1 MSMRSD
7 NLEGRE
13 AALEAA
19 QRLPRYF
26 QAPLA
31 SSDGKIVEFVA
42 SIVFGIVLVVGF
54 IFYCLALCR
63 DLVEKQIDCD

>member
-7 NLEGRE
+7 NMEGRE
-13 AALEAA
+13 AALEVA
-19 QRLPRYF
+19 QRLPRML
-26 QAPLA
+26 QTPLA